1 MRQTS
6 ILALLMIAFALSVQ
20 GQTADEIAK
29 AYQDKAAAACERLDT
44 ALRNQGSGI
53 AAKQVSQGDTAGA
66 TGSFAR
72 GGYTGPGGKYQPAG
86 IVHFDEYVTR
96 SEIVRQR
103 GALEFLERFNRYGMA
118 ALPGYADGGLV
129 GRLAI
134 PTLRSP
140 QPVNE
145 RMAATFNFPG
155 LGSYRAT
162 VSADTFRQLQ
172 NDFQR
177 AALQKG
183 GRR

>member
-1 MRQTS
+1 VQVK
-6 ILALLMIAFALSVQ
+6 IDEAIGAIAQIQQQLATL
-20 GQTADEIAK
+20 
-29 AYQDKAAAACERLDT
+29 QDKT
-44 ALRNQGSGI
+44 VTVTVNTVQT
-53 AAKQVSQGDTAGA
+53 GDTPAPNSFSSESSM
-66 TGSFAR
+66 TGFAR

-140 QPVNE
+140 QPVTE

-155 LGSYRAT
+155 LGSYRASL
-162 VSADTFRQLQ
+162 SADTFAQLQ
-172 NDFQR
+172 RDFQR

-183 GRR
+183 GRA

>member
-1 MRQTS
+1 VQVKIDDAIATISSLKAELAS
-6 ILALLMIAFALSVQ
+6 IPDVTEKKVNVVVTKTTAEANSFSSESSMTEFAS
-20 GQTADEIAK
+20 
-29 AYQDKAAAACERLDT
+29 
-44 ALRNQGSGI
+44 
-53 AAKQVSQGDTAGA
+53 
-66 TGSFAR
+66 
-72 GGYTGPGGKYQPAG
+72 GGYTGPGGKFQPAG
-86 IVHFDEYVTR
+86 IVHAGEFVTR
-96 SEIVRQR
+96 AEILRQR
-103 GALEFLERFNRYGMA
+103 GALDFLERFNRVGMS
-118 ALPGYADGGLV
+118 ALPGFADGGLV

-155 LGSYRAT
+155 MGSYRAT